1 MTNDKVT
8 IELTKEQ
15 VRDLLLMYEFNL
27 FAQIR
32 EDPEIDNIR
41 WLRVQLD
48 TYDSLARSIGE
59 MDSGGESHEESV

>member
-1 MTNDKVT
+1 MSDKVT

-15 VRDLLLMYEFNL
+15 VRDLLLTYEFNL

-41 WLRVQLD
+41 WLRAQLD

-59 MDSGGESHEESV
+59 IDSRGDSE